1 MVQTLNIPLPD
12 LSAIAPELILTA
24 WVCGVLLIDLFIPKD
39 RKHYVGI
46 LSLVGLTLTFL
57 CSGYLYLRGENLSLF
72 GGMLA
77 VDGFAL
83 YFKMVFVVV
92 VMLTIAISLRYLPL
106 EEINLG
112 EYYGILLFAT
122 LGMMVMAAS
131 TDLITIYLSLELMS
145 LSIYILAGFIKKDP
159 KSIEAALKYFL
170 LGAFSSGILLYGMAL
185 LYGLSGT
192 TNLSGIGSYFAQHD
206 LSHEPTAILA
216 MILLIAGFAFKIAA
230 VPFHMWVPDVYE
242 GAPTP
247 VTAFMSVGPKAAAF
261 AALMRIFLVAIVAVR
276 PHWNSIFWGLAVL
289 SMTIGN
295 VVAIAQTSL
304 KRMLAYS
311 SIAHAGYVLIGIV
324 AGNQIGY
331 ASVLLYVL
339 VYVFMN
345 LGAFSMII
353 LLCTKSGRGDQIKDF
368 TGLARVNPWAAAAFV
383 VFFLSLAGIP
393 PTGGFVGKLYIF
405 AAAIQ
410 ANYVGLAIIGV
421 LNSAI
426 SLYYYF
432 RVVMAM
438 YMEELPGPLH
448 LSTHP
453 VLVFALTVMVLAT
466 LFLGLYPGPF
476 IDAAMSSMAPLLP
489 KAGVLASHF

>member
-1 MVQTLNIPLPD
+1 MNISLPAI
-12 LSAIAPELILTA
+12 SSIAPELILAA
-24 WVCGVLLIDLFIPKD
+24 WVCGVILIDLFIPKEQ
-39 RKHYVGI
+39 KHYVGI

-57 CSGYLYLRGENLSLF
+57 ASWSLYLQGETLSLF
-72 GGMLA
+72 GGMMAL
-77 VDGFAL
+77 DSLAL
-83 YFKMVFVVV
+83 YFKMVFVVI
-92 VMLTIAISLRYLPL
+92 VMLTIAISLKYLPL

-112 EYYGILLFAT
+112 EYYGMLLFAT
-122 LGMMVMAAS
+122 LGMILMAAS

-145 LSIYILAGFIKKDP
+145 LSIYILAGFIKRDP
-159 KSIEAALKYFL
+159 RSIEAALKYFL

-185 LYGLSGT
+185 VYGLTGS
-192 TNLSGIGSYFAQHD
+192 TNLSAIGDYFARHD
-206 LSHEPTAILA
+206 LANDLTALLA
-216 MILLIAGFAFKIAA
+216 MVLLIAGFAFKIAA
-230 VPFHMWVPDVYE
+230 VPFHMWAPDVYE

-261 AALMRIFLVAIVAVR
+261 VALMRIFLVAMVAVR
-276 PHWNSIFWGLAVL
+276 PHWDAIFWGLAVL

-295 VVAIAQTSL
+295 VVAIVQTNL

-311 SIAHAGYVLIGIV
+311 SIAHAGYVLIGII

-331 ASVLLYVL
+331 ASVLLYML

-345 LGAFSMII
+345 VGAFSMII
-353 LLCTKSGRGDQIKDF
+353 LLCTKSGKGDQITDF
-368 TGLARVNPWAAAAFV
+368 TGLARSNPWAAAAFV

-438 YMEELPGPLH
+438 YMEEPSGPLA
-448 LSTHP
+448 LSAHP
-453 VLVFALTVMVLAT
+453 VLIVALSVMVLAT

-476 IDAAMSSMAPLLP
+476 IDAAMYSMGPLLP
-489 KAGVLASHF
+489 KGGFIASHF